1 MRVSS
6 TRENGASGRVSPFRP
21 FRHRVFRWVW
31 ITSTISNF
39 GGLIEGVG
47 AAWMMVTLAAPAS
60 MVALVQA
67 SRTLPVMLLSLAAG
81 AIADQYDRRRVLIG
95 AQWFLFAVSAGLML
109 STFFGVITPWLLLTF
124 TFLIG
129 CGNAFN
135 RPAWQSSV
143 GEMVPREDLAGAVAL
158 NSMGFNL
165 ARSVGPAVGG
175 AIVAAAGAAAA
186 FAFNVLSY
194 LGLIAVLARWR
205 PDLPRQTLPRERL
218 HHAMGAGVR
227 YVAMSPHILVVL
239 VRSAL
244 FGLGSIVVQALLPL
258 VARDLVGGASLT
270 YGVLLGAFG
279 VGAVGGAVGGSIARR
294 WMSTEALVRLASIG
308 FATATAV
315 VGLSG
320 FLPLTLLALAVTGGC
335 WILALSSFNVV
346 VQLASPRWVAGRAL
360 ALYQMATFGGMALGS
375 WLWGVVAEDHGIGRA
390 LVLAAIVQAAAVIV
404 ALPFRLA
411 EVEDL
416 DLAPLREFT
425 APETE
430 VPVDARS
437 GPVVVTI
444 DYDIDEADVTAF
456 LTVMAERRR
465 IRRRDGARHWTLLR
479 DLADSR
485 RWIER
490 YHVPTWLDYIRH
502 NQRRTRADAVVSEQ
516 LRQLHR
522 GDGPPKV
529 VRMIERDIGASLGE
543 RRGGLL
549 PGLRQFHW

>member
-1 MRVSS
+1 MPTV
-6 TRENGASGRVSPFRP
+6 TDTTPHVSPFRP
-21 FRHRVFRWVW
+21 FRHRIFRWVW

-95 AQWFLFAVSAGLML
+95 AQWFLFLVSAGLML
-109 STFFGVITPWLLLTF
+109 STFFDVITPWLLLTF

-158 NSMGFNL
+158 NSMGFNV

-175 AIVAAAGAAAA
+175 IIVAAAGAAAA

-194 LGLIAVLARWR
+194 LGLFAVLWRWR
-205 PDLPRQTLPRERL
+205 PDLPKQTLPRERL
-218 HHAMGAGVR
+218 HHAMGAGLR

-244 FGLGSIVVQALLPL
+244 FGLGSIGVQALLPL
-258 VARDLVGGASLT
+258 VAHDSLGGGSLT

-279 VGAVGGAVGGSIARR
+279 IGAVGGALTGSVARRRFSTETIVRLSSIAF
-294 WMSTEALVRLASIG
+294 AA
-308 FATATAV
+308 ATAA
-315 VGLSG
+315 VGLSA
-320 FLPLTLLALAVTGGC
+320 FLPLTLLALAVAGGA
-335 WILALSSFNVV
+335 WVVALSSFNVV
-346 VQLASPRWVAGRAL
+346 VQMASPRWVAGRAL
-360 ALYQMATFGGMALGS
+360 ALYQMATFGGMSLGS
-375 WLWGVVAEDHGIGRA
+375 WLWGVVAESHGIGRA
-390 LVLAAIVQAAAVIV
+390 LLIAAVVQGAAVIV

-416 DLAPLREFT
+416 DLAPLREF
-425 APETE
+425 AEPETA

-437 GPVVVTI
+437 GPVVVTLEYTI
-444 DYDIDEADVTAF
+444 DPADEVAF

-465 IRRRDGARHWTLLR
+465 IRRRDGARHWHLLR
-479 DLADSR
+479 DLADPT

-490 YHVPTWLDYIRH
+490 YHVPTWLDYVRH
-502 NQRRTRADAVVSEQ
+502 NQRRTRADATVSEQ
-516 LRQLHR
+516 LRRLHR
-522 GDGPPKV
+522 GDGPPV
-529 VRMIERDIGASLGE
+529 VTRMLERDIGATLGD
-543 RRGGLL
+543 RLHGIL
-549 PGLRQFHW
+549 PGLRQVHW